1 MILDGNKVRDEL
13 IIKYKDII
21 SKDKLDISLGIIQVG
36 NNEESNLYIKNKIK
50 YCEMVG
56 IKVLV
61 FNLNSEE
68 EVIDKIN
75 ELNNDDNITGI
86 ILQSP
91 TEGMDFD
98 KLVNMIDYKK
108 DVDGLT
114 KNNIYNLYNNNDVI
128 IPCTV
133 KGIFKLLDYY
143 NININNKKICI
154 IGRSNIVSKPLLLE
168 LINRDC
174 TVSICHSKTDDLS
187 CYTKNSDVIISCVGK
202 SKLITKDMVNNNFIG
217 IDVGISKINKKIVG
231 DFDFDNLKDK
241 SSYITPVPG
250 GIGPMTVAMIID
262 NLIYMKKE
270 FDL

>member
-13 IIKYKDII
+13 IVKYKDVI
-21 SKDKLDISLGIIQVG
+21 SKDKLNISLAIIQVG
-36 NNEESNLYIKNKIK
+36 NNEESNIFIKNKIK
-50 YCEMVG
+50 YCEKVG

-75 ELNNDDNITGI
+75 ELNNDDDITGI

-114 KNNIYNLYNNNDVI
+114 KHNIYNLYINKEGI

-133 KGIFKLLDYY
+133 KAIFKLLDYY
-143 NININNKKICI
+143 NIDINNKRVCI
-154 IGRSNIVSKPLLLE
+154 IGRSNILSKPLLLE

-174 TVSICHSKTDDLS
+174 TVSICHSKTDNISD
-187 CYTKNSDVIISCVGK
+187 YTLNSDIIISCVGK
-202 SKLITKDMVNNNFIG
+202 PKLITESMVKDNFIG
-217 IDVGISKINKKIVG
+217 IDVGISKENKKIVG

-250 GIGPMTVAMIID
+250 GVGPMTVAMVID

-270 FDL
+270 IDL